1 MKPPR
6 RHRPRI
12 GRWLPPHH
20 HVEAWVGELS
30 RQVARKKKARL
41 HPAVDAFRRL
51 IDEDPTVR
59 MYVTR
64 MIAEV
69 PDAKPYQIN
78 HVRSVEEM
86 LAMIDEVMGRAPEF
100 DTTALVGAPL
110 NAILDW
116 AMGTPAGFAAF
127 RHPPINAAI
136 KQILEAWRVFLDSPK
151 SLYVLNDSPSGW
163 KSPAARAAIGIDDYE
178 HDPSDTHWG
187 FASWNDF
194 FIRRFKPGRRP
205 IAEPSNARAIANA
218 CESTPYAIA
227 RNVNKYDTFWLKSQP
242 YSLHD
247 MLAGDEAAKRFV
259 GGTVYQAFLSALNYH
274 RWHSPVAGTVRKAVV
289 LPGTY
294 YSELEA
300 EGEDPAGPGLHHPCR
315 DQGPDPD
322 RERRGGHWPHG
333 LSGGGHVGDL
343 LLRHRAEDQ
352 RRRAGREGR
361 GNRLFPVR
369 RLDPLPDLRPRRD
382 RRFRPRRPA
391 RPGQP
396 GGAGAAA
403 RREARHRQLKKAATR
418 L

>member
-41 HPAVDAFRRL
+41 HPAVEAFRRL

-78 HVRSVEEM
+78 HVRSAEEM

-300 EGEDPAGPGLHHPCR
+300 EGEDPAGPDNSQGYITHVATRALILIESDEAAIGLMGFLAVGMSEISSCVIGPRISAGVRVEKGEEIGYFQYGGSTHCLIFGPGVIA
-315 DQGPDPD
+315 DFAPGALPDPANP
-322 RERRGGHWPHG
+322 EAPA
-333 LSGGGHVGDL
+333 
-343 LLRHRAEDQ
+343 LR
-352 RRRAGREGR
+352 
-361 GNRLFPVR
+361 L
-369 RLDPLPDLRPRRD
+369 
-382 RRFRPRRPA
+382 
-391 RPGQP
+391 
-396 GGAGAAA
+396 GAK
-403 RREARHRQLKKAATR
+403 LATAN
-418 L
+418 